1 VANHILSSTQKP
13 YSSPFFNV
21 HSIMFLKFL
30 IITPLVPVLSLR
42 YTFFEMILTFYLN
55 QSRSCHKVYRATLK
69 HDLIPPSYLG
79 PRRIRKSPGGPL
91 GPVILQDPLPSVP
104 TASVAIKVLHPNVE
118 QYINRDLR
126 IMYFFARCIS
136 LLPGMQWLSLPE
148 EVQVFGSMMRQQLDL
163 RNEADNLIKF
173 EAHFAPRKVPVNF
186 PRPLKVWSGKDIL
199 FEEYL
204 NALPLQLFLRN
215 GGGPFDEQIA
225 TVGLDAFLVC
235 LFVLYPSTTI

>member
-1 VANHILSSTQKP
+1 
-13 YSSPFFNV
+13 
-21 HSIMFLKFL
+21 M
-30 IITPLVPVLSLR
+30 
-42 YTFFEMILTFYLN
+42 
-55 QSRSCHKVYRATLK
+55 
-69 HDLIPPSYLG
+69 
-79 PRRIRKSPGGPL
+79 
-91 GPVILQDPLPSVP
+91 ILQDPLPSVP

-163 RNEADNLIKF
+163 RNEADNLIEF

-186 PRPLKVWSGKDIL
+186 PRPLKVWSGKDVL